1 MRPQLASS
9 RLLSARTGRP
19 RMPVRP
25 GSVHKMHAASSSSN
39 TRGATGS
46 NHAATECRATRPGA
60 VSKFK
65 PGCPPVRPTVT
76 VTLGSLRARRRVQVC
91 QTALCGLAIYSEW
104 AASSGL
110 PASDCAFYQP
120 VKDARLLGVCR
131 DLSE

>member
-65 PGCPPVRPTVT
+65 PGCPPVRHTVT
-76 VTLGSLRARRRVQVC
+76 GTMGSLRARRRVQVC

-104 AASSGL
+104 QLPQAFLRLCFLSAA
-110 PASDCAFYQP
+110 